1 MEHVKQTI
9 RRLLKET
16 LIIAQKLPVAR
27 RRQYIQQ
34 SLENIQDYCATFG
47 KTFIVRENTI
57 NCDQYELG
65 GSEYHFA
72 TLFRG
77 PNEDASV
84 AICITEQGSL
94 LHRNDS
100 PWTVYCNAGDVNP
113 VQPALAVGKG
123 VR

>member
-9 RRLLKET
+9 RRLLQET
-16 LIIAQKLPVAR
+16 LAVAQKLPVAKR
-27 RRQYIQQ
+27 RTFVRQ
-34 SLENIQDYCATFG
+34 SLENIQDYCATFE
-47 KTFIVRENTI
+47 KTFIVREITI

-65 GSEYHFA
+65 GSQYHYA

-77 PNEDASV
+77 PSEDASV

-100 PWTVYCNAGDVNP
+100 PWIIYCNAGDVNP
-113 VQPALAVGKG
+113 VKPALVAAK
-123 VR
+123 

>member
-9 RRLLKET
+9 RRLLQET
-16 LIIAQKLPVAR
+16 LTIAQKLPVAKR
-27 RRQYIQQ
+27 RHYIRQ
-34 SLENIQDYCATFG
+34 SLENIQDYCATFE
-47 KTFIVRENTI
+47 KTFIVRELII

-65 GSEYHFA
+65 GCAHHYA

-77 PNEDASV
+77 PSEDASV

-113 VQPALAVGKG
+113 VQAALAVQGA
-123 VR
+123 R

>member
-9 RRLLKET
+9 RRLLQET
-16 LIIAQKLPVAR
+16 LTIAEKLPVAKR
-27 RRQYIQQ
+27 RTFIRQG
-34 SLENIQDYCATFG
+34 LNNIQDYCATFD
-47 KTFIVRENTI
+47 KTFIVHELTI
-57 NCDQYELG
+57 TCDHYDLG
-65 GSEYHFA
+65 GCQYHAA

-84 AICITEQGSL
+84 AICVTDQGSL

-100 PWTVYCNAGDVNP
+100 PWQVYCDAGDVNP
-113 VQPALAVGKG
+113 AQPILAVAG